1 MTIESS
7 YGFTLWAVPRF
18 RRPISFTH
26 QPALPRQACAPDHSP
41 KDAAV
46 LTSIG
51 PALLEN
57 AAANGG
63 LGAKH

>member
-18 RRPISFTH
+18 HRPIAFAH
-26 QPALPRQACAPDHSP
+26 QPALPRQARAPDHSP
-41 KDAAV
+41 KDATA
-46 LTSIG
+46 LTSIA

-57 AAANGG
+57 AAANDG